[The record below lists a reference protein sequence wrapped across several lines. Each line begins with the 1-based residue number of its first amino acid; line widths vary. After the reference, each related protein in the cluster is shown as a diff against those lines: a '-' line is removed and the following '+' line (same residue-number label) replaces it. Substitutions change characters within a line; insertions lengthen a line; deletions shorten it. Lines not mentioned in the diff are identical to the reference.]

1 MNKEEILARSR
12 RDNQGKDIVDLEI
25 QSKSRGIAGAA
36 AMVLGAVL
44 NIRGSFPIFYAILFS
59 YFAAFGFS
67 NFILGK
73 KLGRKKN
80 IIWLFYGIAM
90 IGMTVCAL
98 IRAFSALKAGTV

>member
-12 RDNQGKDIVDLEI
+12 RENQGRDMVDLEI
-25 QSKSRGIAGAA
+25 QSKSRGLAGAA

-44 NIRGSFPIFYAILFS
+44 NIRGSFPFFYAILFC

-73 KLGRKKN
+73 KRGRKKN

-90 IGMTVCAL
+90 IGMTFCAL
-98 IRAFSALKAGTV
+98 IRAFSALKAGNV